1 MKLTH
6 AISLALALGSLS
18 LVPSLARADAP
29 PDCLP
34 PVVTITMPSDGA
46 IFEGVTEIPVTFTV
60 ESDRFSELEQ
70 AAVLVDEVE
79 AATMNISMDGTYEVS
94 VAVTEGSHQLVAA
107 VVDGCLLLG
116 FPVYSEP
123 VTIVVTAPAGASTG
137 EATSGDGSGGS
148 TTGEATSAGGSGET
162 TAGSTT
168 DASGSGGS
176 SGGGCNEDDGCTISR
191 TPTRSWVGLS
201 AFALMVLGAW
211 RLRRAGM

>member
-6 AISLALALGSLS
+6 ATSLALALGSLA
-18 LVPSLARADAP
+18 LVPSLAHADSI
-29 PDCLP
+29 DCVP

-46 IFEGVTEIPVTFTV
+46 SFEGITEIPVTFTV
-60 ESDRFSELEQ
+60 ESDRFSELER
-70 AAVLVDEVE
+70 AFVLVDQVE
-79 AATMNISMDGTYEVS
+79 AATMNISMDGTYELS
-94 VAVTEGSHQLVAA
+94 VAVTEGSHELVVA
-107 VVDGCLLLG
+107 VVDGCRLLLY
-116 FPVYSEP
+116 PSYSEP

-137 EATSGDGSGGS
+137 EATAGDGSGGS

-176 SGGGCNEDDGCTISR
+176 SEGGCNEDDGCTISR